1 MRKVLE
7 KERWLE
13 AQNREIE
20 YQKNI
25 FKVFEKKEGDEAVK
39 IMLKGIWNVDYEEIK
54 NKNILDIGIGTRSP
68 MYFIKSK
75 IFVAIEPLDVSKIIE
90 PWKRSIVFR
99 GVGEHLPFK
108 ENSFDLTISIN
119 VLDHIVRPDLF
130 ISECSRVLKDGGIFL
145 LHVHVLNEKFWIFRK
160 ILNKLDKP
168 HPHHFTRNELIDM
181 LMKKFNETENEHNL
195 GGITTEKNLLLKGK
209 FKLLLGNIMMD
220 EIYLIVK
227 K

>member
-1 MRKVLE
+1 ME

-13 AQNREIE
+13 AQKTEIR
-20 YQKNI
+20 YHKNT

-39 IMLKGIWNVDYEEIK
+39 IMLKKIWNVDYEESK

-75 IFVAIEPLDVSKIIE
+75 IFVAIEPQDISKIIE
-90 PWKRSIVFR
+90 PWKRSIVLR
-99 GVGEHLPFK
+99 GIAEYLPFK
-108 ENSFDLTISIN
+108 ENSFDIIISIN
-119 VLDHIVRPDLF
+119 VLDHVIRPDLF
-130 ISECSRVLKDGGIFL
+130 ISECSRVLKDGGKFL
-145 LHVHVLNEKFWIFRK
+145 LHIHVLNEKFRIFRK

-181 LMKKFNETENEHNL
+181 LMKKFNEIDNEHNL
-195 GGITTEKNLLLKGK
+195 GGITTEKNLLFKGK
-209 FKLLLGNIMMD
+209 FKLIIGNIMMD